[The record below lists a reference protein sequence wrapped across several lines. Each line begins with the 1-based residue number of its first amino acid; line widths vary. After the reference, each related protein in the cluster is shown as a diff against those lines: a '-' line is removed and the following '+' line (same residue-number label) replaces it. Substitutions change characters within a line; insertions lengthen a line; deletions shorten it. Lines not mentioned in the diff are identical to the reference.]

1 MLLKLKRSLP
11 ISDNNKAA
19 CTMSRILKNCGING
33 KKDIVH
39 ALRHTFA
46 TLLLRQGTD
55 IKVVSEILGHSD
67 VSITVNNP
75 KGHTPPSAAIFDK
88 IETDSVTLKRSL
100 NLFYFYYSFLSC
112 SL

>member
-1 MLLKLKRSLP
+1 
-11 ISDNNKAA
+11 
-19 CTMSRILKNCGING
+19 MSRILKNCGING

-67 VSITVNNP
+67 VSITIPVSNSNTKP
-75 KGHTPPSAAIFDK
+75 VAVHTDIHDEYK
-88 IETDSVTLKRSL
+88 KVKRFSL
-100 NLFYFYYSFLSC
+100 VG
-112 SL
+112 